1 MVNGVPQIS
10 FGGRGERPSRV
21 YTAEGK
27 ADLGD
32 SWGPTNALSR
42 FFHIMVEV
50 E

>member
-1 MVNGVPQIS
+1 MVAGVPQIS
-10 FGGRGERPSRV
+10 VGGRGERPGRV
-21 YTAEGK
+21 YTVEGK

-32 SWGPTNALSR
+32 SWGPTNTLSR